1 MKRALSEP
9 AVQLGTFG
17 KWLKQ
22 FFEIH
27 KQKRFVIYGDPT
39 TGKSTVCK
47 WVKEN
52 KIIEPSLV
60 IDSDDLIIR
69 RWGPNRLL
77 TFFSTATEAEFD
89 EYHRT
94 LRSYRLIFTNHEDY
108 ILGDSKCITW
118 AFTRT
123 KDTLSRELRRREEQR
138 GRTFRSSDYP
148 WLANWSEKKNAIV
161 LDDGEYIAEVIEWL
175 AGMDYP
181 HTEYYRL
188 LRKENL
194 GYAINQIQK
203 SL

>member
-1 MKRALSEP
+1 MKKVLSEP
-9 AVQLGTFG
+9 AVQLGAFG

-22 FFEIH
+22 FFELH

-60 IDSDDLIIR
+60 IDSDDLITR

-108 ILGDSKCITW
+108 ILGDSKCLTW

-161 LDDGEYIAEVIEWL
+161 LDDGEYIAGVIEWL

-181 HTEYYRL
+181 HAEYYRL
-188 LRKENL
+188 LRKGDL
-194 GYAINQIQK
+194 GYAIN
-203 SL
+203 

>member
-181 HTEYYRL
+181 HAEYYRL